1 MWSEHSMLD
10 ARGYL
15 CVISGGDDDEEYPE
29 YVWSWRMVVVAV
41 ENEDD

>member
-1 MWSEHSMLD
+1 MLD

-15 CVISGGDDDEEYPE
+15 CVISGGDDDDEEYPE
-29 YVWSWRMVVVAV
+29 HVWSWRMVVVVV